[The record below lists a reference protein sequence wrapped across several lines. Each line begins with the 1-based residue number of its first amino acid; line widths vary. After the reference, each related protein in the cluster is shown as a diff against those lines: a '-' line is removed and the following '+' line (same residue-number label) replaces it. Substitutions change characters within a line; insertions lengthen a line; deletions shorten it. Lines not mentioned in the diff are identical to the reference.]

1 MFIIFA
7 DLTPDHAML
16 LSHVGKYYPFTMQ
29 ALGWLGTFAY
39 LLGYLLISLQKISAG
54 KLYHILNIAGAL
66 GLICNAL
73 YLTDYPNIV
82 VNFAWMAIAV
92 FAIYR
97 NTRRWP

>member
-1 MFIIFA
+1 MGNH
-7 DLTPDHAML
+7 PML
-16 LSHVGKYYPFTMQ
+16 LTHVGKYYSFTMQ

-39 LLGYLLISLQKISAG
+39 LLGYFLLSIHKIPAG
-54 KLYHILNIAGAL
+54 KLYHILNIAGAI

-73 YLTDYPNIV
+73 YLMDYPNIV

-92 FAIYR
+92 LAIYR